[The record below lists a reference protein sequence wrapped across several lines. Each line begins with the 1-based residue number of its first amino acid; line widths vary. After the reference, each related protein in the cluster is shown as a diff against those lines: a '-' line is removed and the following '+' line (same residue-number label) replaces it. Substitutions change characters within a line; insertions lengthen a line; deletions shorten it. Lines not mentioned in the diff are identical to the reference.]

1 MSWSPARISDRLTP
15 VRYERS
21 AVEARLDPHE
31 FKVDTS
37 YVPPPFEALDFST
50 QTDTTQ

>member
-1 MSWSPARISDRLTP
+1 MSWSPAGISDRLAP
-15 VRYERS
+15 VREERS

-50 QTDTTQ
+50 QTGAAQ